1 MEKLSPNRAQL
12 FLRNKY
18 TAFTM
23 GDTVA
28 LRSVNN
34 FFFPESY
41 SSAAKQD
48 NVHGVSVIGA
58 IIDMSIIAPIEVY
71 QKAYLHFAR

>member
-1 MEKLSPNRAQL
+1 MEKLCPNRAL
-12 FLRNKY
+12 FFLRNKY

-34 FFFPESY
+34 FFPESY
-41 SSAAKQD
+41 RSAAKQD
-48 NVHGVSVIGA
+48 NVHGVPVIGA